1 MKILF
6 DPWIKFLLYS
16 SFYYYQEIFNIH
28 TAVQLFQIF
37 EDVCLF
43 YITFLAIFFLIFV
56 FIVIMNNYHLQAK
69 FNTFVLNLRNEYSNK
84 VTTFRQ
90 VITIHREDSFRTNTY
105 WQETVKVRS

>member
-37 EDVCLF
+37 EDVLH
-43 YITFLAIFFLIFV
+43 YLPSDFFLI
-56 FIVIMNNYHLQAK
+56 FIVIMNNYHFEFAG
-69 FNTFVLNLRNEYSNK
+69 
-84 VTTFRQ
+84 
-90 VITIHREDSFRTNTY
+90 
-105 WQETVKVRS
+105 